1 MRSLFAL
8 SLALLIG
15 TALRADDLVGK
26 TVKVKKDDVR
36 LGTKNGT
43 GLIRDG
49 DALTRA
55 KTYTVK
61 TEDDGYLELV
71 GQTGFLF
78 TQDVEVVAALPK
90 KDDKAKKPDPKD
102 DWTGKKV
109 LPKKRTEDI
118 QFGDWIDGK
127 QQYFEAHNLLN
138 CTVRKDRDGFL
149 RVYDLRREGWVLK
162 EDFLLPE
169 DAPIYWDK
177 ALKANPKDLH
187 ALYMRGLGWSDK
199 KEFDNAIKDFT
210 EYIRLEPS
218 SAAVYNSRGMA
229 WHDKKEYDKAIADYT
244 DE

>member
-1 MRSLFAL
+1 MRSLLAL
-8 SLALLIG
+8 TLALLAVSG
-15 TALRADDLVGK
+15 LRADDLAGK
-26 TVKVKKDDVR
+26 TVKVKKDGVQ
-36 LGTKNGT
+36 LGRQTGT

-49 DALTRA
+49 DALSRA

-78 TQDVEVVAALPK
+78 TQDVEVVATMPK

-109 LPKKRTEDI
+109 LPKKPEKDI

-127 QQYFEAHNLLN
+127 QEYFKAHNLMN
-138 CTVRKDRDGFL
+138 CVVRQDRNGFL
-149 RVYDLRREGWVLK
+149 RVYDMRREGWVLK

-177 ALKANPKDLH
+177 AVKANPKDTYALH
-187 ALYMRGLGWSDK
+187 MRGVGWYDK
-199 KEFDNAIKDFT
+199 KEYDNAIKDYT
-210 EYIRLEPS
+210 ECIRLEPS
-218 SAAVYNSRGMA
+218 DSV
-229 WHDKKEYDKAIADYT
+229 I
-244 DE
+244 